1 MKYMWEGRFKE
12 KTDIS
17 VIEFTKSIEIDKK
30 LAIYDLIGSVAHAKM
45 LFKVGLITKK
55 EKDDILEGLKKI
67 KKEIKGGTFK
77 ILPTDED
84 IHTAIERRLIEIVG
98 KRGEKLHTA
107 RSRNDQIVL
116 DEKLY
121 LRDEIINL
129 LQLINNLQRIF
140 LSKSQEYLGTI
151 ITAYTHLK
159 QSQPVLLSH
168 YFLGYIEKLER
179 DKENFLS
186 VFKKV
191 NILPIGV
198 GSCSGTT
205 LNIDREYTAKLLKFP
220 EITKNSLDTVSD
232 RDFLIETSFYST
244 MTLLHLSNFCED
256 MIIWNMDEINY
267 VELPDKY
274 CTGSSLM
281 PHKKNPDIFEL
292 IRGKTGSCIGLLTGL
307 LTVVKGLP
315 LSYNR
320 DLQEDKKALF
330 EILEILKNSLKILC
344 KVIKEICFNEEK
356 IEKSISSFT
365 LSTDIAEYLVKKGV
379 PFREAHRIVGK
390 IVNYC
395 IKNKKELTSL
405 TLIELKKF
413 SVVFGKDIFEIL
425 NFEKS
430 VELKTSSGG
439 TSSKNVKKEIK
450 KWRKDLEKFSLHIL
464 NLKKKYSILKM

>member
-17 VIEFTKSIEIDKK
+17 VIEFTKSIDIDKK
-30 LAIYDLIGSVAHAKM
+30 LAIYDLIGSIAHTKM

-55 EKDDILEGLKKI
+55 EKEDILKGLKKI
-67 KKEIKGGTFK
+67 KSEIREGKFE

-84 IHTAIERRLIEIVG
+84 IHTAIERRLIEISG
-98 KRGEKLHTA
+98 KSGEKLHTA

-121 LRDEIINL
+121 LRDEIIYI
-129 LQLINNLQRIF
+129 LQLINNLQKIF
-140 LSKSQEYLGTI
+140 LKKSQEYQQTI
-151 ITAYTHLK
+151 ISAYTHLK

-168 YFLGYIEKLER
+168 YFLAYIEKLER

-186 VFKKV
+186 VFKRV
-191 NILPIGV
+191 NILPLGV

-220 EITKNSLDTVSD
+220 QITKNSLDTVSD
-232 RDFLIETSFYST
+232 RDFLIETSFHSV

-267 VELPDKY
+267 VNLPDKY

-307 LTVVKGLP
+307 LTIIKGLP

-320 DLQEDKKALF
+320 DLQEDKKPLF
-330 EILEILKNSLKILC
+330 EIIETLKNSLKILSQ
-344 KVIKEICFNEEK
+344 VVEEIEFNEEK
-356 IEKSISSFT
+356 IRKSISPFT
-365 LSTDIAEYLVKKGV
+365 LSTDIAEYLVKKGIT
-379 PFREAHRIVGK
+379 FREAHGIVGK

-395 IKNKKELTSL
+395 IENKKELTSL
-405 TLIELKKF
+405 KIDEFKKF
-413 SVVFGKDIFEIL
+413 SVVFEDDIFGIL

-430 VELKTSSGG
+430 VDLKNSAGG
-439 TSSKNVKKEIK
+439 TSLKNVKKEIER
-450 KWRKDLEKFSLHIL
+450 WRKNLEKSSLHIL
-464 NLKKKYSILKM
+464 NLRKEYSILKM